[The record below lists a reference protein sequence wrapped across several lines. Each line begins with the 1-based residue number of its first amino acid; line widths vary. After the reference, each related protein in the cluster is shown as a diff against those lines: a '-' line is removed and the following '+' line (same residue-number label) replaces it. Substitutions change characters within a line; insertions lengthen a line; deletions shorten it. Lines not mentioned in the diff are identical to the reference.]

1 MNLLKLILG
10 NLATSSAGKP
20 NLRPGQ
26 GIRLKPEVKGQITGA
41 QRLLD
46 WQRSCEQAEALA
58 AKERDR
64 HLNGPHR
71 SRHVKR
77 PA

>member
-10 NLATSSAGKP
+10 NLATEAAGKP
-20 NLRPGQ
+20 TLRPGQ
-26 GIRLKPEVKGQITGA
+26 GLRLKAEVKGQITSA

-46 WQRSCEQAEALA
+46 WQRSCQQAETLA
-58 AKERDR
+58 AKERER